1 MRDLVHKLSARM
13 APALKE
19 ECHSLKGKVDFLEE
33 ENLRLKKEL
42 SENAPVNFMT
52 QRQVQGILEYREEII
67 RELSVKNEQLQKDV
81 NTVIDS
87 RDKLRSKLIDLV
99 EGRTVDIY
107 HDDDKLLKMVKERVD
122 ENSFLYVACSYPESS
137 EEYKVE
143 EDGYLIHVVRRYKGF
158 PVIAK
163 TYSCRWLPRDFAIA
177 QAQYLCELLNEEM

>member
-1 MRDLVHKLSARM
+1 MRDLVHKLSARL

-42 SENAPVNFMT
+42 SENAPVSFMT
-52 QRQVQGILEYREEII
+52 QRQVQGTLEYQEEII

-99 EGRTVDIY
+99 EGRTVSIY
-107 HDDDKLLKMVKERVD
+107 HDDDKLLKMVKEMVD
-122 ENSFLYVACSYPESS
+122 KNTFLYVACAYPESS

-163 TYSCRWLPRDFAIA
+163 TYSCICLPRDFAIA

>member
-1 MRDLVHKLSARM
+1 MRDLVHKLSARL

-42 SENAPVNFMT
+42 SENAPVSFMT
-52 QRQVQGILEYREEII
+52 QRQVQGNLEYQEEII
-67 RELSVKNEQLQKDV
+67 RELSVKNEKLQKDI

-87 RDKLRSKLIDLV
+87 NDKLRSKLIDLV
-99 EGRTVDIY
+99 EGRTVRIY
-107 HDDDKLLKMVKERVD
+107 DDDDELLKKLKKCFD
-122 ENSFLYVACSYPESS
+122 KFIYQSVACSYPDNS

-143 EDGYLIHVVRRYKGF
+143 EDGYLIHVVRRFKGF

-163 TYSCRWLPRDFAIA
+163 TYSCICLPRDFAIA
-177 QAQYLCELLNEEM
+177 QAQYLCELLNEKM

>member
-1 MRDLVHKLSARM
+1 MRDLVDKLSSRL

-19 ECHSLKGKVDFLEE
+19 ECHSLKGKVDFLEK

-42 SENAPVNFMT
+42 DVKLMT
-52 QRQVQGILEYREEII
+52 QRQVEEILKYNKETI
-67 RELSVKNEQLQKDV
+67 RELSVNNEKLQKDI

-87 RDKLRSKLIDLV
+87 RDKLRRKLINLV
-99 EGRTVDIY
+99 EGRTVQIY
-107 HDDDKLLKMVKERVD
+107 DDDDELLKILKERVD
-122 ENSFLYVACSYPESS
+122 KYVCQSVACSYPDSS

-163 TYSCRWLPRDFAIA
+163 TYSCICLPRDFAIA
-177 QAQYLCELLNEEM
+177 QAQYLCELLNEKM